1 MKKKQFCGMMML
13 SAVLLLAGCTADVLP
28 ESVAVPGTDDQVP
41 VNFSVS
47 DQLSLTRAATNIVT
61 FDANE
66 QLKVYVKPAGAD
78 GYTAYTYTTA
88 AAGQS
93 NVSLTAPTPPP
104 YFPAGAGTTVEAYAY
119 YPASA
124 VVGETFSVAANQT
137 ADASYKASDLMF
149 AANRTITKG
158 SAAGTNLAMSHLMA
172 QLHLNITGQGV
183 TVSRVLINAKR
194 SVTFGVS
201 AAGVPSTSLTGSAS
215 DITAATAAGSA
226 YVCIPQ
232 QPINTVTVKV
242 IAAGAG
248 AEADRT
254 ATFSFTSTSDF
265 VAGSSY
271 PVNLTVSAAQLG
283 AVTAITDWNGMESV
297 TVTPT
302 GDLTIEPISDVTYNG
317 SAWTPSLT
325 VKKDGTT
332 LTQNA
337 TNGYTCQ
344 WFNNTNAGTA
354 FVIVRGQGTYDGS
367 EAVAKFTINKANA
380 AVTAAPTIRSTYYTG
395 GSLQIINA
403 GSCTGGTMR
412 YKLGSGSWTTDAT
425 EIVVTSTGNYTVY
438 WKVDGDAN
446 HNSVAETSFVVAVTY
461 PPMSSA
467 TSSHVGKVICTSGH
481 IHSTVSEATAA
492 GCTASG
498 IIAYVGSAG
507 TADKSTNSGSY
518 KGLALALYDYGGSL
532 TSDGTTCKWYTA
544 DGGTCITNGRSNT
557 VATAIGTTGD
567 FGKGIDNTNR
577 LATAA
582 CGSGHT
588 HAAAQNAKN
597 FSVARP
603 TGASQW
609 FLPTMYQW
617 NLMVKAMC
625 GKSTD
630 LTTST
635 NNDYKADKFNEKI
648 TAAGGRGVLSSYYW
662 SSVEYSADYAWDM
675 YFYYGYANG
684 YGKSFN
690 NRVRAVFAF

>member
-1 MKKKQFCGMMML
+1 MRYNKIFL
-13 SAVLLLAGCTADVLP
+13 TTVAAVLLLAGCSEDV
-28 ESVAVPGTDDQVP
+28 VDGRGGKGAVPVLLTATMECDGSELV
-41 VNFSVS
+41 
-47 DQLSLTRAATNIVT
+47 TRAGTSLLNSFSSGDVI
-61 FDANE
+61 
-66 QLKVYVKPAGAD
+66 K
-78 GYTAYTYTTA
+78 AYFP
-88 AAGQS
+88 S
-93 NVSLTAPTPPP
+93 NVRVGSTTSGSSTTYSYNGTSWSPATQP
-104 YFPAGAGTTVEAYAY
+104 YFNEGASSCTVHAY
-119 YPASA
+119 YPSSH
-124 VVGETFSVAANQT
+124 TNTTSSFSVQLDQSSTAN
-137 ADASYKASDLMF
+137 YKASDLMYATTSISKSSPSGSLTF
-149 AANRTITKG
+149 AHRMAKVMVSATAGTGVSQIQGVYIINGKRTINISTPQSCTLGSTLSNDLSTSTKITMYSG
-158 SAAGTNLAMSHLMA
+158 GTSSSASCAALIPPQTINGNFLQIVTDQGTATYSLSSKQFESAKSY
-172 QLHLNITGQGV
+172 QLNITVNQAAIGT
-183 TVSRVLINAKR
+183 TV
-194 SVTFGVS
+194 
-201 AAGVPSTSLTGSAS
+201 
-215 DITAATAAGSA
+215 
-226 YVCIPQ
+226 
-232 QPINTVTVKV
+232 
-242 IAAGAG
+242 
-248 AEADRT
+248 
-254 ATFSFTSTSDF
+254 
-265 VAGSSY
+265 
-271 PVNLTVSAAQLG
+271 
-283 AVTAITDWNGMESV
+283 AITNWTGTGNV
-297 TVTPT
+297 TIQPT
-302 GDLTIEPISDVTYNG
+302 GELTIEPISDVTYNG